1 MNCKYFHEGCVFAGS
16 HPEPGLSGAR
26 MSSGMADNS
35 INAETDYIRNSL
47 NWEQVESHKFDFR
60 KLIVFETIVAFHNLA
75 EKLAR
80 NDLVMILLHSY
91 DRFDDDSFL
100 SRLLHTTIKHVP

>member
-1 MNCKYFHEGCVFAGS
+1 MNCNYFRGGCVFVDL
-16 HPEPGLSGAR
+16 HPEPDLSAER
-26 MSSGMADNS
+26 MNSEMEDNS
-35 INAETDYIRNSL
+35 INAETGYIRNFR
-47 NWEQVESHKFDFR
+47 NWEQDESHKFDFR

-80 NDLVMILLHSY
+80 NGLVMIHRHSY
-91 DRFDDDSFL
+91 DKADDDSFL